1 MSDPVNLAGT
11 RFDEATP
18 DQFREF
24 WEGQGWRVERRSFA
38 SDTLMA
44 SRITAIDN
52 TVYVWPDGK
61 LSLADPGEFAGYPG
75 SFLMVFPATF
85 GEALRL
91 ANNLAQAELF
101 GGWAE

>member
-1 MSDPVNLAGT
+1 MNLADV

-18 DQFREF
+18 DQFRKF
-24 WEGQGWRVERRSFA
+24 WEEQGWAVVKVGATRKLHADLWVDVSF
-38 SDTLMA
+38 LA
-44 SRITAIDN
+44 SRDRR
-52 TVYVWPDGK
+52 
-61 LSLADPGEFAGYPG
+61 LSIGFHNCWLTLPHP
-75 SFLMVFPATF
+75 LATF